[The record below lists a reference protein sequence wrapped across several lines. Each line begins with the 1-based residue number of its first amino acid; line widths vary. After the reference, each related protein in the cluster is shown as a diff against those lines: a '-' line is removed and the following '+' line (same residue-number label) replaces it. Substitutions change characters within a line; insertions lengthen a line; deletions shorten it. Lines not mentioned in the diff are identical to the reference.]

1 MGEGNT
7 GSGAY
12 SLGNNTTGDG
22 NTGSGAYSLYS
33 NTTGSYNTANGHQS
47 LYSNTTGGNNVGIGY
62 QSGSHTNQRTDAK
75 NQILIGAGT
84 YGTRDSIAV
93 IGANFMKETILRGKL
108 IDSTLSAGAGTKA
121 VRWNSS
127 TGEFTYADTTAGGAT
142 PAGSN
147 KQVQY
152 NNSGSFGG
160 AAGVEIGNTNNR
172 LLIQSQSTTEL
183 PLILKMAASQTANI
197 MSFQNS
203 SGTELSYVDKEGN
216 AYFNGIKMGKYGGEK
231 GFEITTTKD
240 MYFVTG
246 GDELSF
252 EPGGGQTKMRITYY
266 PTYSQRTLVYGG
278 NTLYEKYGTNLSF
291 YPSSGNSGFGAG
303 GTENL
308 LYITTTGNVGIG
320 TTSPTTKLN
329 VSGTFAAN
337 QGSDVASANNLAVVA
352 NSTEITG
359 TTQVNLIANTG
370 WVNGSQITL
379 LLASGITI
387 KNGQTTSGSNI
398 TILLDGAADFVT
410 SAASSLT
417 LLLCE
422 VGGTQAWREIS
433 RRSY

>member
-1 MGEGNT
+1 
-7 GSGAY
+7 
-12 SLGNNTTGDG
+12 
-22 NTGSGAYSLYS
+22 
-33 NTTGSYNTANGHQS
+33 
-47 LYSNTTGGNNVGIGY
+47 
-62 QSGSHTNQRTDAK
+62 
-75 NQILIGAGT
+75 
-84 YGTRDSIAV
+84 
-93 IGANFMKETILRGKL
+93 
-108 IDSTLSAGAGTKA
+108 
-121 VRWNSS
+121 
-127 TGEFTYADTTAGGAT
+127 
-142 PAGSN
+142 
-147 KQVQY
+147 
-152 NNSGSFGG
+152 
-160 AAGVEIGNTNNR
+160 
-172 LLIQSQSTTEL
+172 
-183 PLILKMAASQTANI
+183 MAASQTANI

-203 SGTELSYVDKEGN
+203 SGTELSYVDKDGN
-216 AYFNGIKMGKYGGEK
+216 AYFNGIKMGTYGGEK

-266 PTYSQRTLVYGG
+266 PTYSQRSLVYGG

-370 WVNGSQITL
+370 WVNGAEINL
-379 LLASGITI
+379 LLANGITI

-410 SAASSLT
+410 ASASMLT
-417 LLLCE
+417 LVLSE
-422 VGGTQAWREIS
+422 VGGTQAWREKS